1 MLSLCLWG
9 LCFCGKVV
17 FFGGI
22 LFSHLCRNSMPVYLL
37 RPELFWK
44 GHEKCILPKWLLNRM
59 KVSCKIR
66 LKFDLFWFFFFSH
79 TFSLTRT
86 IQLLELWR
94 SGFRACTLKV
104 GLCRHLAAILR
115 TSTVLCTKTFLRFGP
130 SDPGKVGQKYLGKV
144 CVNFRWGN
152 FLFFQGA
159 GGRFS
164 FPKSATLQA

>member
-66 LKFDLFWFFFFSH
+66 LKFDLFWFFFLQPYFFIDTNYSAARVMTKWFPSMHIKSRSLPPSSGH
-79 TFSLTRT
+79 TPDIDGSVHKNVPAV
-86 IQLLELWR
+86 WSVR
-94 SGFRACTLKV
+94 SRKGRSKV
-104 GLCRHLAAILR
+104 
-115 TSTVLCTKTFLRFGP
+115 
-130 SDPGKVGQKYLGKV
+130 LGKSL
-144 CVNFRWGN
+144 CK
-152 FLFFQGA
+152 L
-159 GGRFS
+159 
-164 FPKSATLQA
+164 